1 MEVCPKN
8 IAIPGLFGFYNNYKI
23 NGNFSNMYYNRAVY
37 EKGQASACI
46 ECRACEKNCPQHIE
60 ISQELK
66 KIKPFEKMQKIN

>member
-1 MEVCPKN
+1 
-8 IAIPGLFGFYNNYKI
+8 
-23 NGNFSNMYYNRAVY
+23 MYYNRAVY

-66 KIKPFEKMQKIN
+66 KIKPFEKTPKIN